1 MTARADMK
9 VKYRYLVEDRDR
21 HGNVRVYFRRG
32 GPKIRIREEVG
43 SPAFAKRYEELC
55 ATAPVQAVANALP
68 RSETF
73 EGLWEAY
80 RRSAAFTQDL
90 DVSTQR
96 KRSNLIEAML
106 NEPIY
111 PGAPETFRGFP
122 KARITLATLEILRD
136 RKGRARRGAAND
148 RVKALRKMFEWAATK
163 HPANDKPLLASN
175 PALKLAKLKA
185 PTGGK
190 GHHTWESEE
199 IEQFEARHP
208 IGTMAHLAMCLM
220 LYTGARRSDAVK
232 LGRQHMR
239 GGNISWTAHKNRN
252 RFPTVIDIPVL
263 PPLQAAIDATDAS
276 SRMVFLV
283 TSFGKPFAIAGFG
296 NWFRDRCVEAG
307 LPHCSGHGLRK
318 AASTRAA
325 EAGATAH
332 QLMAMFGW
340 RSLAE
345 AESYTK
351 AAERKRMAAIG
362 MGKLLEGVNAG
373 KSVPLSRSVLGGGTN
388 RQKTAMKSTPKK

>member
-55 ATAPVQAVANALP
+55 ATAPVQAVAHALP

-90 DVSTQR
+90 DESTQR
-96 KRSNLIEAML
+96 TRTNLIEGML

-122 KARITLATLEILRD
+122 KARITLATLQILRD
-136 RKGRARRGAAND
+136 RKGRALPGAAND
-148 RVKALRKMFEWAATK
+148 RVKALRKLFEWASAK
-163 HPANDKPLLASN
+163 PISSEKPLLSSN
-175 PALKLAKLKA
+175 PALGLTKLKVV
-185 PTGGK
+185 TK
-190 GHHTWESEE
+190 GHHTWTPEE
-199 IEQFEARHP
+199 IEQFEIRHP
-208 IGTMAHLAMCLM
+208 IGTMAHLAMSVM
-220 LYTGARRSDAVK
+220 LYTGARRSDAPR
-232 LGRQHMR
+232 LGKQHVR
-239 GGNISWTAHKNRN
+239 AGTISWTAFKNQKRY
-252 RFPTVIDIPVL
+252 PTVIDLPVL
-263 PPLQAAIDATDAS
+263 PPLQAAIDAAGAT

-296 NWFRDRCVEAG
+296 NWFHERCIEAG
-307 LPHCSGHGLRK
+307 LPHCSAHGLRK
-318 AASTRAA
+318 AGSTRAA

-345 AESYTK
+345 AERYTK

-373 KSVPLSRSVLGGGTN
+373 KSVPLSRSVPGGGTN
-388 RQKTAMKSTPKK
+388 RQKTSMKSTPKK